1 VTIRVIHEAE
11 PSFPPTDYH
20 PQAVRYQVGE
30 YWVDAVGCDAGG
42 SPAAEELDRVLEEL
56 GRVVY
61 QGRREA
67 RERLA
72 REIIDRARNTK

>member
-1 VTIRVIHEAE
+1 MTIRVIYEAE

-30 YWVDAVGCDAGG
+30 YWVDAVGCDAGR
-42 SPAAEELDRVLEEL
+42 EVDQVLEDL
-56 GRVVY
+56 GRLVY
-61 QGRREA
+61 QRRREA

-72 REIIDRARNTK
+72 QQIIDRAKNTK

>member
-1 VTIRVIHEAE
+1 MTIRVIYEAE

-30 YWVDAVGCDAGG
+30 YWVDAVGCEAGG
-42 SPAAEELDRVLEEL
+42 SQEVDQVLEDL
-56 GRVVY
+56 GRLVY
-61 QGRREA
+61 QRRREA